1 MYLFMKE
8 SRAVIGGVRLREEPL
23 TIWIRYIRNGIGNC
37 ETWSIYNDKY
47 SDMWMFYT

>member
-23 TIWIRYIRNGIGNC
+23 TIWTRYIRNGYRKLRNMV
-37 ETWSIYNDKY
+37 DLQR
-47 SDMWMFYT
+47 